1 MKKYSFKING
11 RAYDVQVESI
21 DGGTAKVNVNGTSYD
36 VELPA
41 DNATATSGVR
51 AAQSAG
57 ISPSGNAD
65 FAASAA
71 PISQVAPA
79 SRDVREAEKSPSGNA
94 SLTSSAAPA
103 AGAAAATV
111 VSPMPGVIIDV
122 CVTPGQSVK
131 RGQKLAVL
139 EAMKMEND
147 ILAESDGS
155 VVSVFVN
162 QGDSVLEG
170 AKIVTIG

>member
-41 DNATATSGVR
+41 DNATASSGVR

-71 PISQVAPA
+71 PISQGAPA

-94 SLTSSAAPA
+94 SLTSSAAP
-103 AGAAAATV
+103 AATV

-155 VVSVFVN
+155 VVSVFVK